1 MSNSTSYV
9 PTAHFGTSAPTAQ
22 YADAPATMDIGMIGA
37 SRRKDGCG
45 SPRMR
50 RIRRNK
56 SAENVGENGK
66 RGSEEDAKMLE
77 DMGIVVRAC
86 SKAVVSIGERHD
98 KKTVPKLDAL
108 KKEVKELKVKMGR
121 MEGILDALLSLGTL
135 AHGVET

>member
-1 MSNSTSYV
+1 
-9 PTAHFGTSAPTAQ
+9 
-22 YADAPATMDIGMIGA
+22 
-37 SRRKDGCG
+37 
-45 SPRMR
+45 
-50 RIRRNK
+50 
-56 SAENVGENGK
+56 
-66 RGSEEDAKMLE
+66 MLE